1 MDNILNNLGLCNK
14 AGGIIS
20 GETLVTEGIVNKKV
34 CYVFLATNAGANTKK
49 KILDK
54 SRTYGVEVNESFTS
68 IELSNAIGREN
79 RMVIGITKSNFLKIL
94 KK

>member
-1 MDNILNNLGLCNK
+1 MENILNNLGLCNR
-14 AGGIIS
+14 AGGLIS
-20 GETLVTEGIVNKKV
+20 GEALVTEGILSKKV
-34 CYVFLATNAGANTKK
+34 CYVFLASDAGTNTKK
-49 KILDK
+49 KIIDK

-68 IELSNAIGREN
+68 MELSNAIGREN